1 MRLGIGSAKA
11 QLQSARSRNIDL
23 VADGEIHT
31 ETLTL
36 RELRNLSGYL
46 QAMGLYF
53 EKNGGVG
60 DSVTLISVKF
70 ITEAEAE

>member
-1 MRLGIGSAKA
+1 M
-11 QLQSARSRNIDL
+11 
-23 VADGEIHT
+23 ADGKIHT